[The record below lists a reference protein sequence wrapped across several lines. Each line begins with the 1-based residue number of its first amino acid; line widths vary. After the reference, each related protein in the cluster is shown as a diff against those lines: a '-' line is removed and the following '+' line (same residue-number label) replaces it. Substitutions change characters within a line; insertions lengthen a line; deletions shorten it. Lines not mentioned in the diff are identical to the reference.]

1 MYGSKDPT
9 CPFFSV
15 YSLTDVLDTANP
27 DALVVSTAICSGL
40 SYMCVQTWKIWDL
53 ETLDPEEH
61 FP

>member
-15 YSLTDVLDTANP
+15 YSLSDVLDTANP

-40 SYMCVQTWKIWDL
+40 SYSMYRRGKKWDL
-53 ETLDPEEH
+53 ETLDSEEH